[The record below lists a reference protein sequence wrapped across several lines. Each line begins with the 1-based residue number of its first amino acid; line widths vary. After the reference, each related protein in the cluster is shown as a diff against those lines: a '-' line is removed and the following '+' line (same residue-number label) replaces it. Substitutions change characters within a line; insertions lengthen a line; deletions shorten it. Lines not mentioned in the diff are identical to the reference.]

1 MNCDQRYY
9 RICTIL
15 VQLLCHPVYKAV
27 GRLTIRRSL
36 QYVDMGQGSIDN
48 TMLTRTTCRVSFSLR

>member
-1 MNCDQRYY
+1 MMDCDQRYY

-27 GRLTIRRSL
+27 GRLAIRRSL
-36 QYVDMGQGSIDN
+36 QYVAMSQGSIDN
-48 TMLTRTTCRVSFSLR
+48 TMLTRTTC